1 MKEMGKRQNKVN
13 IWKSDINKQKEK
25 VKCKS
30 KWWNGSKAK
39 WRDMVY
45 WLKLKWNK
53 DNLMQMVKEK
63 KQVEKEN

>member
-1 MKEMGKRQNKVN
+1 M
-13 IWKSDINKQKEK
+13 
-25 VKCKS
+25 KS
-30 KWWNGSKAK
+30 KVMKWVLSKAK
-39 WRDMVY
+39 CRDMVY